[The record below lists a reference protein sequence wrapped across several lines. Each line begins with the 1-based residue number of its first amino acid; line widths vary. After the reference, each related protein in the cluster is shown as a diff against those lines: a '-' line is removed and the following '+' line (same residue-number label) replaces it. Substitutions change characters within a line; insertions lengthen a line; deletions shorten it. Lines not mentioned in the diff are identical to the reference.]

1 MTSNHSIH
9 VLQVLSRFVN
19 SSGVSSVLMNYYRK
33 LDKSKVQ
40 FDFLY
45 FNKADENLIKEVE
58 KMGGK
63 VFYVSKPTLSRCS
76 IGAWDKFFSI
86 YGSKYDIVHNNQIF
100 LNGFLAYFVKKYT
113 HAKLVMHEHASQWG
127 NRPSARIRNYLLTIS
142 SFQFA
147 DAYFACSSKAY
158 NFAFNRVENLFKSK
172 ESYIMNNAINL
183 QDFDYNPEIRQQ
195 MRRKWGISDK
205 SFVIGHVG
213 RFELEKNHIFLLKIF
228 KEFLLLN
235 PGAVLLLVGDGS
247 LKEQIIN
254 ESKRLKIFD
263 NVIFAGKHQD
273 IYNYYQ
279 MMDVFVLPS
288 KFEGLGMVCVEA
300 EAAGLPVFCS
310 AEVPKIVNIVNCHY
324 LSLNDSPKLWAQ
336 AVLSSLSY
344 HREST
349 IHQMKGTIF
358 DINYE
363 VNKLVK
369 EYYRILGR

>member
-1 MTSNHSIH
+1 M
-9 VLQVLSRFVN
+9 LQVLSGFVN
-19 SSGVSSVLMNYYRK
+19 SGGVSSVLMNYYRK

-63 VFYVSKPTLSRCS
+63 VFYVSKPTLSKCS

-288 KFEGLGMVCVEA
+288 KFEGLGMACVEA
-300 EAAGLPVFCS
+300 EASGLPVFCS
-310 AEVPKIVNIVNCHY
+310 LEVPKIVDVVNCNY
-324 LSLNDSPKLWAQ
+324 LGLNASPKTWAEAIIKYRRFQ
-336 AVLSSLSY
+336 
-344 HREST
+344 RKST
-349 IHQMKGTIF
+349 ILDLSGSIF
-358 DINYE
+358 DINCE
-363 VNKLVK
+363 VDKLVN
-369 EYYRILGR
+369 EYYHILGR